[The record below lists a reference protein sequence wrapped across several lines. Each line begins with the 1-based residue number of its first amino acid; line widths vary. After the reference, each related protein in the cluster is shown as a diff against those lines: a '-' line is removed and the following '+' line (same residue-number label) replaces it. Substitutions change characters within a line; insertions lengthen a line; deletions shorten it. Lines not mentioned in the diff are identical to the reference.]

1 MSVVGPAPAEA
12 RDPSE
17 KMPRTLEEM
26 VVESIAQ
33 RLVQD
38 KSREM
43 VKSLYNWR
51 HPLALTGLPHTLMS
65 QVDVTLTK
73 QFLVES
79 CLKNSLQ
86 PRQLSRSTTA
96 TVFLS

>member
-1 MSVVGPAPAEA
+1 
-12 RDPSE
+12 
-17 KMPRTLEEM
+17 MPRTLEEM
-26 VVESIAQ
+26 VVESIVQ

-65 QVDVTLTK
+65 QVDVSLTK

-79 CLKNSLQ
+79 CLKNILQ
-86 PRQLSRSTTA
+86 PRQFFVLTFGLNLDT
-96 TVFLS
+96 